1 MTVDENS
8 CMRSEARVVVVG
20 GGVAGLSALY
30 HLTLEG
36 WNNVVLLERNEL
48 TSGTTWHSAAQAPAI
63 AFNQLLLVMRDYT
76 IKLYDELAS
85 DPDYPINYHG
95 NIGGLR
101 LITDQEQ
108 LDGCNHI
115 LSVASGLGFDFE
127 LLDPS
132 EVGKR
137 NPLVKEHDLLAA
149 LWDGRDGD
157 IDPAQLC
164 QALARRCRNAGAEIH
179 RHTPA
184 IGFEQKPG
192 GEWIVETE
200 KGSITAEHVVI
211 AAGYRA
217 NEVGAMLGIEYP
229 VISMEHM
236 YFITEDIPE
245 LVGREDDRVAMV
257 RCPRDRFYMRQE
269 GAGLLV
275 GIYEWDCKTFG
286 IDGIDPSFANALCP
300 PDLDRLLPKLDP
312 IMERVPVLGEVGI
325 RSVVNGPIAYAADA
339 GPLLGKQPGFRN
351 LWSMNGIRVGIGE
364 GGGYGKM
371 LAQMIVHG
379 ETEWDCWQFDPRRLT
394 DYANTEFTAAKSI
407 EDYQLEF
414 VWHLPHE
421 HRPAGRPAKTSPI
434 YPLLKDE
441 LAEFEVINGW
451 ERTSFYKPTRDFVE
465 EHSYSFANWHDVVG
479 NEIANLRKGVGLAE
493 LSGFNQYNITGTGV
507 VQWLD
512 TLTCSRVSPTVGR
525 ASLCYFLTP
534 SGNISSE
541 ATVVPQADGSVFW
554 GSGAA
559 AEFHDMDFL
568 QENIPAGS
576 DIRIESRTNTHTLL
590 VLAGP
595 KARDLLSEASP
606 RSKWGQTDLPWLRA
620 QQCFV
625 GHVEAFAI
633 AVSFSG
639 EQAVELHIPNTQLYA
654 AYQSLVG
661 AGEAFG
667 MTHFGMYA
675 IDSMRMEKG
684 YGHWKADF
692 ITEFNPNEAG
702 LERFVDLTRDF
713 SGKAALEAQIAA
725 GNRRQRVVLEID
737 STDAPAQAGE
747 GVFVGTEPVGVI
759 TSAAWGHR
767 VGKNLAMAYVDPAHA
782 EEQAELT
789 VWLLGQP
796 VGAIVCPLCVFDPD
810 NTVPRGVAL

>member
-1 MTVDENS
+1 
-8 CMRSEARVVVVG
+8 MRDEARVVVVG

-36 WNNVVLLERNEL
+36 WTDVVLLERNEL

-63 AFNQLLLVMRDYT
+63 AFNQLLLLMRDYT
-76 IKLYDELAS
+76 IRLYDELAN

-115 LSVASGLGFDFE
+115 LSVSAGLGFDFE
-127 LLDPS
+127 LLDPT

-179 RHTPA
+179 RNTPVT
-184 IGFEQKPG
+184 GLEQRST

-200 KGSITAEHVVI
+200 QGSITAEHVVV

-257 RCPRDRFYMRQE
+257 RCPRDTFYMRQE

-286 IDGIDPSFANALCP
+286 MDGIDPNFVNALCP
-300 PDLDRLLPKLDP
+300 PDLDRLLPKLEP
-312 IMERVPVLGEVGI
+312 IIERVPVLGEVGI

-339 GPLLGKQPGFRN
+339 GPLVGKQPGFRN

-371 LAQMIVHG
+371 LAQMIVRG

-394 DYANTEFTAAKSI
+394 DFANTEYTAAKSI

-434 YPLLKDE
+434 YPVLRDMG
-441 LAEFEVINGW
+441 ADFEVINGW
-451 ERTSFYKPTRDFVE
+451 ERTSFYKPTPDFE
-465 EHSYSFANWHDVVG
+465 EQLGYSFTNAHDVVAG
-479 NEIANLRKGVGLAE
+479 EIASLRENVGLAE
-493 LSGFNQYNITGTGV
+493 LSGFNHYRITGTDV
-507 VQWLD
+507 VGWLD
-512 TLTCSRVSPTVGR
+512 SLSCSRISRNVGR

-541 ATVVPQADGSVFW
+541 ATVVPHADGSVFW

-559 AEFHDMDFL
+559 AELHDRDWL
-568 QENIPAGS
+568 EEHIPAGS
-576 DIRIESRTNTHTLL
+576 DISIESRTNTHTMLL
-590 VLAGP
+590 LAGP
-595 KARDLLSEASP
+595 RCRDLLTAVAP
-606 RSKWGQTDLPWLRA
+606 RSDWSQEGLPWLRA
-620 QQCFV
+620 QRCFV
-625 GHVEAFAI
+625 GHVEAYAI

-639 EQAVELHIPNTQLYA
+639 EQAIELHVPNTQLYA
-654 AYQSLVG
+654 AYQTLV
-661 AGEAFG
+661 AGGDQFELG
-667 MTHFGMYA
+667 HFGMYA

-684 YGHWKADF
+684 YGHWKSDF
-692 ITEFNPNEAG
+692 ITEFNPHEAG
-702 LERFVDLTRDF
+702 LERFVDLSKDF
-713 SGKAALEAQIAA
+713 VGKAGLVAQIDA
-725 GNRRQRVVLEID
+725 GNRRQRIVLDID
-737 STDAPAQAGE
+737 DADAPSQPGD
-747 GVFVGTEPVGVI
+747 GVFADSEPVGVI

-767 VGKNLAMAYVDPAHA
+767 VGKNLSMAYVKPQYATA
-782 EEQAELT
+782 GVELT
-789 VWLLGQP
+789 VWLRGKLVAATVTQ
-796 VGAIVCPLCVFDPD
+796 LCAFDPG
-810 NTVPRGVAL
+810 NAIPRGVESS

>member
-1 MTVDENS
+1 
-8 CMRSEARVVVVG
+8 MRDEARVVVVG

-36 WNNVVLLERNEL
+36 WTDVVLLERNEL

-63 AFNQLLLVMRDYT
+63 AFNQLLLLMRDYT
-76 IKLYDELAS
+76 IKLYDELAN
-85 DPDYPINYHG
+85 DPEYPINYHG

-101 LITDQEQ
+101 LITDREQ
-108 LDGCNHI
+108 LDGCHHI
-115 LSVASGLGFDFE
+115 LSVAKGLGYYFE

-164 QALARRCRNAGAEIH
+164 QALARRCRSAGAEIH
-179 RHTPA
+179 RNTPA
-184 IGFEQKPG
+184 TGFEQKPS
-192 GEWIVETE
+192 GEWNVHTE
-200 KGSITAEHVVI
+200 KGSIVAEHVVI

-217 NEVGAMLGIEYP
+217 NEVGAMLGVEYP

-245 LVGREDDRVAMV
+245 LVGREQDRVAMV
-257 RCPRDRFYMRQE
+257 RCPRDTFYMRQE

-286 IDGIDPSFANALCP
+286 MDGIDPNFVNALCP
-300 PDLDRLLPKLDP
+300 PDLDRLLPKLEP

-339 GPLLGKQPGFRN
+339 GPLVGKQPGFRN

-379 ETEWDCWQFDPRRLT
+379 ETEWDCWQFDPCRLT
-394 DYANTEFTAAKSI
+394 DYANTEFAAAKSI

-434 YPLLKDE
+434 YPVLKAKG
-441 LAEFEVINGW
+441 AEFEVINGW
-451 ERTSFYKPTRDFVE
+451 ERTSFYKPNPDFIE
-465 EHSYSFANWHDVVG
+465 EHAYTFTNTHDVVG
-479 NEIANLRKGVGLAE
+479 AEIASLREGVGLAE
-493 LSGFNQYNITGTGV
+493 LSGFNHYKIIGTDVIG
-507 VQWLD
+507 WLD
-512 TLTCSRVSPTVGR
+512 SLSCSRVSPTVGR

-541 ATVVPQADGSVFW
+541 ATVVPLSDGSVFW

-559 AEFHDMDFL
+559 AEYHDRDWL
-568 QENIPAGS
+568 EEHLPTRS
-576 DIRIESRTNTHTLL
+576 DIRIESHTNTHTLL
-590 VLAGP
+590 LLAGP
-595 KARDLLSEASP
+595 RARDLCAAVSP
-606 RSKWGQTDLPWLRA
+606 RCSWSQIDLPWLRA
-620 QQCFV
+620 QRCFI

-639 EQAVELHIPNTQLYA
+639 EQAIELHIPNTQLYA
-654 AYQSLVG
+654 AYQVLAE
-661 AGEAFG
+661 AGERFG
-667 MTHFGMYA
+667 LTHFGMYA

-692 ITEFNPNEAG
+692 ITEFNPCEAG
-702 LERFVDLTRDF
+702 LERFVDMSKDF
-713 SGKAALEAQIAA
+713 PGKRGLEAQIDA

-737 STDAPAQAGE
+737 STDAPAQPGE
-747 GVFVGTEPVGVI
+747 GVFVGDAPVGVI

-782 EEQAELT
+782 QEGTALT
-789 VWLLGQP
+789 VWLRGVLTD
-796 VGAIVCPLCVFDPD
+796 AATSNLCSFDPD
-810 NTVPRGVAL
+810 NTLPRGAEGAR

>member
-1 MTVDENS
+1 MK
-8 CMRSEARVVVVG
+8 SEARVVVVG

-30 HLTLEG
+30 HLTAEG
-36 WNNVVLLERNEL
+36 WNDVVLLERNEL
-48 TSGTTWHSAAQAPAI
+48 TSGTTWHSAAQAPSI
-63 AFNQLLLVMRDYT
+63 AFNQLLLLMRDYT

-85 DPDYPINYHG
+85 DPEYPINYHR
-95 NIGGLR
+95 NVGGLR

-115 LSVASGLGFDFE
+115 LSVAKGLGFDFE

-132 EVGKR
+132 EVGRR
-137 NPLVKEHDLLAA
+137 NPLVEEHELLAA

-164 QALARRCRNAGAEIH
+164 QALARRCRAAGVEIN
-179 RHTPA
+179 RNTPA
-184 IGFEQKPG
+184 TGFEQCST
-192 GEWIVETE
+192 GEWIIETE

-236 YFITEDIPE
+236 YFITDDIPE
-245 LVGREDDRVAMV
+245 LIGREHDRVAMV
-257 RCPRDRFYMRQE
+257 RCPRDTFYMRQE

-286 IDGIDPSFANALCP
+286 TDSIDPNFVNALCP
-300 PDLDRLLPKLDP
+300 PDLERLLPKLEP

-339 GPLLGKQPGFRN
+339 GPLVGKQPGFRN

-394 DYANTEFTAAKSI
+394 DHANTEYTVAKSI

-434 YPLLKDE
+434 YPVLKDKG
-441 LAEFEVINGW
+441 AEFEVINGW
-451 ERTSFYKPTRDFVE
+451 ERTSFYKASPDFVE
-465 EHSYSFANWHDVVG
+465 EHTYRFANWHETVAAEVEAVRERVG
-479 NEIANLRKGVGLAE
+479 IAE
-493 LSGFNQYNITGTGV
+493 LSGFNQYNITGAGV
-507 VQWLD
+507 VEWLD
-512 TLTCSRVSPTVGR
+512 TLTCSRVSATPGR

-534 SGNISSE
+534 SGNISGE
-541 ATVVPQADGSVFW
+541 ATVVPLPDGSVFY

-559 AEFHDMDFL
+559 AEFHDRDWL
-568 QENIPAGS
+568 EERLPAGS
-576 DIRIESRTNTHTLL
+576 DICIESRTNTHTMLL
-590 VLAGP
+590 LAGP
-595 KARDLLSEASP
+595 RARDLLAAVSP
-606 RSKWGQTDLPWLRA
+606 RSDWSQAGLAWLRA
-620 QQCFV
+620 RRCFV
-625 GHVEAFAI
+625 GHVEALAI

-654 AYQSLVG
+654 AYETVVAAG
-661 AGEAFG
+661 AQFG
-667 MTHFGMYA
+667 LTHFGMYA

-692 ITEFNPNEAG
+692 ISEFNPYEAG
-702 LERFVDLTRDF
+702 LERFVDLSKDF
-713 SGKAALEAQIAA
+713 PGKPGLIAQIAA
-725 GNRRQRVVLEID
+725 GNRRQRVMLEVD
-737 STDAPAQAGE
+737 SVAAPAQPGE
-747 GVFVGTEPVGVI
+747 GVFAGHEPVGVV
-759 TSAAWGHR
+759 TSGAWGHR
-767 VGKNLAMAYVDPAHA
+767 VGKNLAMAYIEPTHA
-782 EEQAELT
+782 GDGTALT

-796 VGAIVCPLCVFDPD
+796 VDASVAPLCSFDPH
-810 NTVPRGVAL
+810 NTVPRGVPG